1 MSTMN
6 KLNRTLS
13 DLHMRAAIE
22 ASAIVSRNGV
32 LIAANSPKDAKIFA
46 AMAATMLG
54 AAEITAEGLDKEVP
68 DRMIVESRHGRL
80 IVMGAGRKML
90 LATLTKPN
98 TNLGMVLVE
107 LEKTIENIVGIVEPV
122 HISLN

>member
-1 MSTMN
+1 MTTMN
-6 KLNRTLS
+6 ALSKTLS
-13 DLHMRAAIE
+13 DLHNRAAIE
-22 ASAIVSRNGV
+22 ASAIISRNGV
-32 LIAANSPKDAKIFA
+32 LVTANAPKDASVFA

-54 AAEITAEGLDKEVP
+54 AAEITAEGLNRGLP

-90 LATLTKPN
+90 LATLIEPN

-107 LEKTIENIVGIVEPV
+107 LEKTIKNIVGIVEPF
-122 HISLN
+122 HASMN